1 MRKILFVCYGNICR
15 SPMAEMIMK
24 ELVRRGNLEQEY
36 MIDSAGISREEEGN
50 DIYFLAKRKL
60 LAEDIPIQS
69 RHARKINQQD
79 IDYYDEIVVME
90 QYHKERILSQYQVSN
105 PNKVIP
111 LQEKDIAD
119 PWYSGDFDTVYEQ
132 IYEGIYQGCV
142 QLLNQ

>member
-119 PWYSGDFDTVYEQ
+119 PWYSGDFDTVYE
-132 IYEGIYQGCV
+132 EIYQGCV